1 MTGMP
6 RHVGAAFAAV
16 ALVLAAYQ
24 AHLVLDLG
32 DPSQAGWKL
41 LYDATLLVV
50 SALGILRAARAPER
64 LPWLLVSLGVLAWS
78 LGDLYFTLVLAEA
91 ATIPYPS
98 PADAGYLLFP
108 PLVLAGALT
117 LLRARAGEIPK
128 AQWADGAVAALAVAA
143 VCAAMVIQPI
153 LDSLDGDLS
162 TLAFTLV
169 NPLADLVLLA
179 VIVGILAGTG
189 WRLDRTWVLLAA
201 GTGCFWLADSL
212 FLVATARGTYQ
223 FPSLFDAGWCIGLTL
238 LALAG
243 WQRPEEVRDEA
254 PGERLRL
261 IVMPLLFAGIGLA
274 TLVHAATVGSNP
286 LAVAFAA
293 CSLLAVMVR
302 LSLTFTENVAMLR
315 SSRHEAATDPLTG
328 LGNRRAL
335 LADLNQALAA
345 RTRST
350 TCSSCAT
357 STGSRATTTPSG
369 TRPAT
374 RSCARL
380 GSRLAGFVGARAA
393 RTAWAATSSA
403 S

>member
-1 MTGMP
+1 
-6 RHVGAAFAAV
+6 
-16 ALVLAAYQ
+16 
-24 AHLVLDLG
+24 
-32 DPSQAGWKL
+32 
-41 LYDATLLVV
+41 
-50 SALGILRAARAPER
+50 
-64 LPWLLVSLGVLAWS
+64 
-78 LGDLYFTLVLAEA
+78 
-91 ATIPYPS
+91 
-98 PADAGYLLFP
+98 
-108 PLVLAGALT
+108 
-117 LLRARAGEIPK
+117 
-128 AQWADGAVAALAVAA
+128 
-143 VCAAMVIQPI
+143 MVIQPI

-223 FPSLFDAGWCIGLTL
+223 FPSLFDAGWCIGLML

-302 LSLTFTENVAMLR
+302 LTLTFTENVSMLR

-335 LADLNQALAA
+335 LADLNQALAQEPII
-345 RTRST
+345 RSS

-374 RSCARL
+374 RSWLVSA
-380 GSRLAGFVGARAA
+380 LAWPASWERAAA
-393 RTAWAATSSA
+393 RTGWAATSSA
-403 S
+403 P